1 MSDNF
6 TSAKYM
12 NKQLKAR
19 GLQKLK
25 FYCQVC
31 NKQCRDANGFKSHI
45 KSSFHLKNISTITA
59 KDIDNYTEQFE
70 ENFLRE
76 LRTNHGEKKVVANK
90 FYNELIKDRD
100 HVHMNATHF
109 RSLTGFL
116 KQLAQRGKIRVYH
129 DDIDQL
135 DDKMDLSQLWISYI
149 DDSALNIKRKE
160 QLEELKNAELNEIQ
174 LQNYLKQQKQKAE
187 QLEEEI
193 ESDDEKTKA
202 PDVGEQVTI
211 GKVIVKANK
220 VTKKKNSKKKTS
232 VFS

>member
-174 LQNYLKQQKQKAE
+174 LQNYLKQQKEKAE

-193 ESDDEKTKA
+193 ESDDEKTNA